1 MAEVNKLFF
10 GVKYIFRLFHIFAFA
25 MVFGNVSYDL
35 FVKIRV
41 SGQDKYNGVNKGLNI
56 FFYVLIM
63 VSGLVNMI
71 LLVVEKKF
79 IKDFHY
85 ELWKKSLVVKF
96 ILTLFVTPLLEALIS
111 ISVSEQ
117 DKIDSIAI
125 PIKFT
130 LMLIFTLVS
139 PFLRFYRE
147 YYLTP
152 GPHESYIK

>member
-35 FVKIRV
+35 FIKKRV
-41 SGQDKYNGVNKGLNI
+41 SGVDKFSGVNQGLNI

-85 ELWKKSLVVKF
+85 EVWKKSLIVKF
-96 ILTLFVTPLLEALIS
+96 ILTLFVTPMLEALIS
-111 ISVSEQ
+111 ISEKDQ
-117 DKIDSIAI
+117 DKIDSVAL
-125 PIKFT
+125 PIKFS
-130 LMLIFTLVS
+130 LMLIFTLAS

-152 GPHESYIK
+152 GPPESYIK

>member
-10 GVKYIFRLFHIFAFA
+10 GVKYIFRFFHIFAFA

-41 SGQDKYNGVNKGLNI
+41 TGQDTYKGVNQGLNI
-56 FFYVLIM
+56 FFYVLIII
-63 VSGLVNMI
+63 SGLVNMI
-71 LLVVEKKF
+71 LLVIEKKF
-79 IKDFHY
+79 IKDFQY
-85 ELWKKSLVVKF
+85 EIWKKSLIVKF
-96 ILTLFVTPLLEALIS
+96 ILTLFITPLLEFLIS
-111 ISVSEQ
+111 ISVNEQ
-117 DKIDSIAI
+117 DKIDSIAL

-130 LMLIFTLVS
+130 LMLIFTLAS

-152 GPHESYIK
+152 GPPESYIK